1 MKTKKWKKMA
11 AGLLSMALTVT
22 GALGAF
28 PQNVRAE
35 GGDAGTGGTPQD
47 VSGDAKTVVS
57 RVVTGENGKSYV
69 EVDGKPF
76 MYENVECMGSWMRRG
91 FDASTIKGFET
102 ELPLEWME
110 NVFDKTDQAGY
121 NTVSTFF
128 NWNDM
133 EPKEEGVYDW
143 TILDQYI
150 EWAEK
155 YNMRLSLTWFGS
167 DAGGGTRLPGYG
179 AGWSCH
185 VPEYL
190 CDQAKY
196 WNRRGLA
203 TEDDKKRESRFRC
216 IPGTTEGNYI
226 KECEKKALIALTE
239 HLRDTDKTHRMISLM
254 INNESQNIPDSWHTE
269 LANAV
274 KSVGYDFVIG
284 QHMQKGQYKYREGYD
299 FVGFDDYSK
308 DLDYKLSYLNN
319 SPTPLKACLETGG
332 DAYNLS
338 SQVLA
343 GITNGG
349 WIQAWQLCDAY
360 SDCQQLGMFETPDA
374 VYPEMIKPGGGVKPY
389 SAQAGQ
395 DYDKISKPDYFTW
408 TVGSQE
414 TLKYGGQKNRRLQL
428 ALRKAY
434 WAVAPAAVEEMVSFN
449 LETDEPVANY
459 SASKGLNGHTFGF
472 VSDGPDSVRKR
483 GSNGMIVSTGDNG
496 DEYFCLSDTG
506 TEVTFIT
513 DEEPKSATYG
523 HQHGYLPEEEKAGAT
538 GEWVKEGD
546 VTVTEQTAEDGTKTW
561 AVKCSPEQVIRLEL
575 SHTNVAPKF
584 EPNLV
589 EKRSVKNITV
599 SGTAKATD
607 GNAGDTITYSVK
619 DQPENSAGTVTVE
632 KIEKTGECKW
642 TYVPAKDWYDNETP
656 VTFTIA
662 AKDGSNEEG
671 ILTVKILVKGN
682 SSIPVMNPEN
692 LSIEIPKNTVTGGK
706 CEATDEDE
714 GDTQT
719 FTADTNPG
727 HGTLIVAETGEWTYT
742 PSKDYTGAD
751 SFTIKVTDSYGDT
764 ATMAA
769 NITVAD
775 TEVGTGVNL
784 SRLDGVKAEATSSY
798 AKNPPENAIDGDF
811 SNCWS
816 AASIKNI
823 PVTLTVDL
831 GGIHELSAVKY
842 QVAATTGF
850 EWQYKLEGSKDS
862 SHWDVLADRQ
872 AAGSKTSGNTMV
884 AEKVEGQYRYVRW
897 TVTGTTS
904 VKDAASTREFEIWG
918 NEEEISPDAHEPVI
932 GTQPVGAEY
941 SLGDTAKPLT
951 VAATSDDGGIIN
963 YQWYKNTENAIGGS
977 LIPGATE
984 ASYIPPTDQ
993 AGTTYYYCRVT
1004 NHNDH
1009 AVGTASVYLD
1019 SSIAAVVVKKELTGI
1034 VVTPPAKREYVQG
1047 ETLSRNG
1054 LKVIAVYN
1062 GKTQEDVT
1070 DQAELTGYDGAK
1082 TGWQTI
1088 TVSFTDDAKTF
1099 TDTFDVYVKEKTEPA
1114 ELNKNALK
1122 AAIDRTEGLVKDDY
1136 TSSSWAEYQKALT
1149 AALQAME
1156 SQTVTQDEVNA
1167 AAAELR
1173 EAIATLDRADKRS
1186 LNDAIKRAGEREE
1199 AVYTRLSWAAM
1210 KEKLA
1215 DAEEVAG
1222 NADAKQGEIDDATY
1236 QLSEALRNLE
1246 EREAVRKVELG
1257 VVIDRAESL
1266 IETDY
1271 TASSWAAMKAAL
1283 DQANRITAD
1292 EAAAQSEV
1300 NAASDALREAINGL
1314 AKVNKSGLQAAI
1326 DRANARNEA
1335 DYQDKPE
1342 QWTAMKAAQAE
1353 AEQMMENKDASQ
1365 TEIDAVTR
1373 KLSEALRQLE
1383 PGIIDKEALKVVIA
1397 RADAL
1402 TKEDYTATGWAA
1414 MEEKLTAAK
1423 QAVDSD
1429 LVSQKEVNDAAEA
1442 LRTALDTLE
1451 KYKADKAGLEAAIT
1465 RADAIKEE
1473 TYPDKKEEWKALQ
1486 DALTLSRGVA
1496 QNKDALQTE
1505 IDAATRQLNEAIR
1518 QLEAVKTVN
1527 KNALKAEIDRTVN
1540 LNQGDYTASSWTALQ
1555 EKLTAANK
1563 AYESETAT
1571 QEEVNAAAAALRE
1584 AIAGLSRADK
1594 AGLNDAINRVK
1605 DRNEADYTAESWK
1618 AMQDVLAAVK
1628 KVAENPDATQAEVDE
1643 ATRQLSEALRQLVKK
1658 DAVNKATLEK
1668 KYNEVKAVKADGYT
1682 AGSYASL
1689 QKALENAKAVL
1700 DKETATQA
1708 EVDAQVKALED
1719 AVKGLKKAGSTAPV
1733 VKVSSIKI
1741 SGISGKIAAGK
1752 KIQLSAVISP
1762 SNATNKQIKWT
1773 TSNKKIATVNS
1784 KGLVRIK
1791 AKTGGRSVTI
1801 TAAAADGS
1809 GKKATYKIKIMKDAV
1824 KKVAISGKKTKS
1836 VKAGKKL
1843 QLKAKVTAAKKANKK
1858 LRWTCSNTKYATVN
1872 SKGKVTAKK
1881 AGKGKKV
1888 KITAAATDGSGK
1900 KSTVIIKIK

>member
-1 MKTKKWKKMA
+1 M
-11 AGLLSMALTVT
+11 
-22 GALGAF
+22 
-28 PQNVRAE
+28 RAE
-35 GGDAGTGGTPQD
+35 GSDAGTGGTPQD

-91 FDASTIKGFET
+91 FDASTIKGFEE
-102 ELPLEWME
+102 ELPLSWME

-216 IPGTTEGNYI
+216 IPGSAEGNYI

-561 AVKCSPEQVIRLEL
+561 EVKCAPEQVIRLEL
-575 SHTNVAPKF
+575 SHANAAPVF
-584 EPNLV
+584 EQDTV
-589 EKRSVKNITV
+589 EKISVKNVTV

-607 GNAGDTITYSVK
+607 ANYGDTVTYSVK
-619 DQPENSAGTVTVE
+619 EQPTQGTVT
-632 KIEKTGECKW
+632 IETGENGECKW
-642 TYVPAKDWYDNETP
+642 SYTPTKDWFDDNNP
-656 VTFTIA
+656 QTFKIA
-662 AKDGSNEEG
+662 ATDAKGGEG
-671 ILTVKILVKGN
+671 IFTVKITVREK
-682 SSIPVMNPEN
+682 SSIPVMKPET
-692 LSIEIPKNTVTGGK
+692 LSIELPKNTVTGGK

-714 GDTQT
+714 GDIQS
-719 FTADTNPG
+719 FTTETAPQ
-727 HGTLIVAETGEWTYT
+727 HGTLIVTEAGDWTYT
-742 PSKDYTGAD
+742 PAKDYTGTD
-751 SFTIKVTDSYGDT
+751 SFIIKVTDSYGDT
-764 ATMAA
+764 ANMTAH
-769 NITVAD
+769 ITVAD
-775 TEVGTGVNL
+775 TEAGTGTNL
-784 SRLDGVKAEATSSY
+784 SRLEGVKAEATSSY
-798 AKNPPENAIDGDF
+798 ASNPPEKAIDGDYT
-811 SNCWS
+811 NCWS
-816 AASIKNI
+816 AAALKNI
-823 PVTLTVDL
+823 PVSLTIDL
-831 GGIHELSAVKY
+831 GGIHELNAVKY
-842 QVAATTGF
+842 QVAANTSF
-850 EWQYKLEGSKDS
+850 EWRYKLEGSKDS
-862 SHWDVLADRQ
+862 SNWDVLTDRQ
-872 AAGSKTSGNTMV
+872 AAGSKTTGNTMV
-884 AEKVEGQYRYVRW
+884 AEQIEGQYRYVRW

-904 VKDAASTREFEIWG
+904 NRDAASTREFEIWG
-918 NEEEISPDAHEPVI
+918 SEDVISPDAHEPVI

-984 ASYIPPTDQ
+984 ASYTPPTDQ
-993 AGTTYYYCRVT
+993 TGTTYYYCRVT

-1019 SSIAAVVVKKELTGI
+1019 SNIVAVVVKKELTGI
-1034 VVTPPAKREYVQG
+1034 VVTPPTKREYVQG

-1062 GKTQEDVT
+1062 SKIEEDVT
-1070 DQAELTGYDGAK
+1070 DQAELTGYDGTK
-1082 TGWQTI
+1082 TGWQTV
-1088 TVSFTDDAKTF
+1088 TVSFTDDGKTF
-1099 TDTFDVYVKEKTEPA
+1099 KDTFDVYVKEKTEPA
-1114 ELNKNALK
+1114 ELNKNALQ

-1136 TSSSWAEYQKALT
+1136 TSSSWAKYQTALT

-1156 SQTVTQDEVNA
+1156 SQTVTQDAVNTA
-1167 AAAELR
+1167 ATELR
-1173 EAIATLDRADKRS
+1173 EAIAALDRADKRS

-1199 AVYTRLSWAAM
+1199 AVYTRLSWTAM
-1210 KEKLA
+1210 QKKLA
-1215 DAEEVAG
+1215 EAQKVVDNSDAVQS
-1222 NADAKQGEIDDATY
+1222 KIDDATY

-1246 EREAVRKVELG
+1246 ERKAVRKVELG
-1257 VVIDRAESL
+1257 VVIARTESL

-1271 TASSWAAMKAAL
+1271 TASSWASMKAAL
-1283 DQANRITAD
+1283 DQAKKITAD

-1300 NAASDALREAINGL
+1300 NAASDALRKAINEL
-1314 AKVNKSGLQAAI
+1314 AKMNKSGLQAAI

-1353 AEQMMENKDASQ
+1353 AEQMMENKDAVQ
-1365 TEIDAVTR
+1365 TEIDAVTK
-1373 KLSEALRQLE
+1373 KLSEALRQLDPE
-1383 PGIIDKEALKVVIA
+1383 GTINKEALKAVIA

-1402 TKEDYTATGWAA
+1402 TKEDYTETGWAA
-1414 MEEKLTAAK
+1414 MEEKLTAANR
-1423 QAVDSD
+1423 AVESD

-1473 TYPDKKEEWKALQ
+1473 TYPDKKEEWKAMQ

-1618 AMQDVLAAVK
+1618 AMQDVLATVK
-1628 KVAENPDATQAEVDE
+1628 KVAEDPNATQAQIDE

-1658 DAVNKATLEK
+1658 DVVNKAALEK

-1682 AGSYASL
+1682 AESYAAL
-1689 QKALENAKAVL
+1689 QTALKNAKAVL

-1762 SNATNKQIKWT
+1762 SNAANKQIKWT

-1900 KSTVIIKIK
+1900 KSTVTIKIK